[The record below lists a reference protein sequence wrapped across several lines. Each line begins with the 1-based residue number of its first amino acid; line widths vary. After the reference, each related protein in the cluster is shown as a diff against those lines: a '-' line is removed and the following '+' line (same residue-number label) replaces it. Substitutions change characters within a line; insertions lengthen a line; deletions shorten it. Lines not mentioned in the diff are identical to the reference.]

1 MNKPFLFFIA
11 FFLITSQ
18 AHSQAT
24 GFLKNMRSYCGNSYG
39 GKAIFPE
46 GDKNPFAGKELK
58 IIFETCKKK
67 EVRIP
72 FHVGEDKSRTWVLTT
87 DKQGLLFKHDHRH
100 EDGTPDE
107 VTNYGGY
114 AAAGGT
120 ALQQSFP
127 ADEFTAKLLPAAATN
142 EWTFVLDEENG
153 VLSYIL
159 KRDGQLRFQAD
170 FDLKNPLPSKAGS

>member
-1 MNKPFLFFIA
+1 MIMKKLTFLSA
-11 FFLITSQ
+11 GFLLLSTLSFSQ
-18 AHSQAT
+18 SS
-24 GFLKNMRSYCGNSYG
+24 GFLKNLKTYCGNSYQ

-58 IIFETCKKK
+58 VIFETCKNRV
-67 EVRIP
+67 VRMP
-72 FHVGEDKSRTWVLTT
+72 FHVGEDKSRTWVLTL

-114 AAAGGT
+114 AATGGT

-127 ADEFTAKLLPAAATN
+127 ADEFTAKLLPAAVTN
-142 EWTFVLDEENG
+142 EWSFVLDKEKG

-170 FDLKNPLPSKAGS
+170 FDLTQPQGN